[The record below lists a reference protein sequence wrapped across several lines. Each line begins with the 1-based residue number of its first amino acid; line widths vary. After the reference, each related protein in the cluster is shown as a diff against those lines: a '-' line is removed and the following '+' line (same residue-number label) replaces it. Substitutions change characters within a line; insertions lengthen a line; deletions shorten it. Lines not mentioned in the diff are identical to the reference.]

1 MDMPARLNLVL
12 TGFMATGKSTVGRLL
27 AGRLGL
33 RFLDLDTH
41 IEARAGKPIAR
52 IFDEDGEPAF
62 RELERQAVVELSVPS
77 GLAIATGGG
86 IVLNPDNLRDLAL
99 GGLVVCLSA
108 TLDTILRRTAGD
120 TTRPLLQHP
129 DRRARVQHLLQQ
141 RAALYAAIPNQ
152 IATDDLTPE
161 AVVERI
167 AALYIAESRA

>member
-1 MDMPARLNLVL
+1 MLAQLNLVL
-12 TGFMATGKSTVGRLL
+12 TGFMATGKSTVGRRL
-27 AGRLGL
+27 AERLGL

-52 IFDEDGEPAF
+52 IFAEDGEPAF
-62 RELERQAVVELSVPS
+62 RDMERQAVIKISVPA

-86 IVLNPDNLRDLAL
+86 IVLNPDNLRDFAR

-108 TLDTILRRTAGD
+108 TLDTILRRTAGN

-141 RAALYAAIPNQ
+141 RAALYAAIPHQ
-152 IATDDLTPE
+152 IATDNLSPE
-161 AVVERI
+161 VIVERI
-167 AALYIAESRA
+167 AALYTAESRE